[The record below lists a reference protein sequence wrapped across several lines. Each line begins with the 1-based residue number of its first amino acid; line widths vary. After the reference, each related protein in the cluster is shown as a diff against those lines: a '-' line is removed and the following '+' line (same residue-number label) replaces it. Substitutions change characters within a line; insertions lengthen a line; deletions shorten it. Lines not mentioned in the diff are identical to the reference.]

1 METHED
7 SRHKVDDN
15 ILAKLW
21 KLQPTY
27 HDKNLFALSKF
38 QVLHKIL
45 FYIKLTYCI
54 FIFTVS

>member
-27 HDKNLFALSKF
+27 RENSLLFVLSKF
-38 QVLHKIL
+38 QRKHPL
-45 FYIKLTYCI
+45 FI
-54 FIFTVS
+54 